1 MEDFMAQRR
10 AGMIAIAL
18 AAPVAVALWIGLDR
32 FLPPISGMA
41 DLSARMLF
49 CLKCWCVAVLFAL
62 AMGIEAVAHERL
74 VSAAF
79 DPLAGFTTRRLRV
92 NQQYLQNTL
101 EQTVVFAAALFGL
114 AAYCP
119 TGAAMRAVAATTV
132 VWVLARW
139 AFWIGYHR
147 SAAMRG
153 IGAPGMALSLI
164 VLVYVSAR
172 FGADIA
178 GRAGAIAVVAAFI
191 VFETVLFWATR
202 RGAQDAR
209 R

>member
-1 MEDFMAQRR
+1 MEDFKAQRR

-79 DPLAGFTTRRLRV
+79 DPLAGFTTRRLQV

-101 EQTVVFAAALFGL
+101 EQTAQRARQCVRSRQRRWSGCLRAGPFGL
-114 AAYCP
+114 AITAVQPC
-119 TGAAMRAVAATTV
+119 AALALP
-132 VWVLARW
+132 VWR
-139 AFWIGYHR
+139 
-147 SAAMRG
+147 
-153 IGAPGMALSLI
+153 
-164 VLVYVSAR
+164 
-172 FGADIA
+172 
-178 GRAGAIAVVAAFI
+178 
-191 VFETVLFWATR
+191 
-202 RGAQDAR
+202 
-209 R
+209 